1 MQETTHGAASSWM
14 FRLAALDARAL
25 DWVSR
30 SRSQTLSRI
39 MRAVSRTG
47 DTSTVVAGLGLAL
60 MLRPGR
66 AAALVTVSTLLA
78 LVAFSAAKRLCR
90 RARPLVHAL
99 GAPPDRFSMPSG
111 HATCAF
117 AIAGSVS
124 ALEPA
129 GGAAPGAWG
138 LAVSASLVV
147 LGVHYPFD
155 VAAGALLGAL
165 SAGSVIAL
173 SL

>member
-1 MQETTHGAASSWM
+1 MQETTHGAAPSWM

-25 DWVSR
+25 DWVAR

-47 DTSTVVAGLGLAL
+47 DTSTVVAGGGPAL
-60 MLRPGR
+60 RVRPRPGAPAGGR
-66 AAALVTVSTLLA
+66 RSRLPLRGS
-78 LVAFSAAKRLCR
+78 SARQP
-90 RARPLVHAL
+90 RARAGPLVHAL
-99 GAPPDRFSMPSG
+99 VAPPDRFSMPSG

-117 AIAGSVS
+117 AIAVSVS

-129 GGAAPGAWG
+129 GAALACAWA
-138 LAVSASLVV
+138 LAVSASRVV